1 MRICLIYQGEY
12 PPAERI
18 EKISKTLSSAGH
30 EVFVLCNNYGKHASG
45 PEQGPHGLVV
55 RPNAF
60 FRNRTLNRI
69 VNFPLFLNPIWIA
82 AIIRTLMRFRIDA
95 VQVIDIP
102 LAPAASAIGRLLRAH
117 VAMDMWENYP
127 EALKGWA
134 RLDWK
139 VRLFKNPA
147 VARAVELFIARRM
160 DRVFV
165 VVDEQKERLIE
176 DGVPAERISVVTNA
190 ADVELFSSGAA
201 VDATPLDDEPA
212 TYKLLYVG
220 FVTVER
226 GLDDIIRALG
236 VLKDEMPQA
245 RLYIAGTGNYCEEL
259 KGLAQAERVDHL
271 VRFTGWVPFD
281 QIQFYIAKSDL
292 CLIPHVRSK
301 FIDTTIPNKIF
312 QYMLV
317 GKPLL
322 VSDARPLARV
332 VRESNC
338 GFVFESGN
346 IDSVV
351 AAIRSAYAAR
361 FDTLLGERGRQAVL
375 SKYTWDKAAEPLL
388 DHYRRLEPHPAAT
401 PAFSSTVRQL

>member
-18 EKISKTLSSAGH
+18 EKISKTLSTAGH

-45 PEQGPHGLVV
+45 PKQGPHARLV
-55 RPNAF
+55 RPRAF
-60 FRNRTLNRI
+60 FKSRTLNR
-69 VNFPLFLNPIWIA
+69 VLNFPLFLNPIWIA
-82 AIIRTLMRFRIDA
+82 AIARTLIRFKIDA

-102 LAPAASAIGRLLRAH
+102 LAPAAWAIGRLLRAH

-134 RLDWK
+134 KLDWK

-147 VARAVELFIARRM
+147 VARAVELFSVRRM

-176 DGVPAERISVVTNA
+176 DGVKADRISVVTNA
-190 ADVELFSSGAA
+190 ADVELFSGGSADA
-201 VDATPLDDEPA
+201 ATPLDDEPD

-236 VLKDEMPQA
+236 VLKDELPQV
-245 RLYIAGTGNYCEEL
+245 RLYIAGTGNYCDEL
-259 KGLAQAERVDHL
+259 KRLAQAERVDHL

-281 QIQFYIAKSDL
+281 RIRFYIAKSDL

-322 VSDARPLARV
+322 VSDAKPLARV

-346 IDSVV
+346 TGSAA
-351 AAIRSAYAAR
+351 AAIRKAYAAR
-361 FDTLLGERGRQAVL
+361 FDTSLGERGKQAVL

-388 DHYRRLEPHPAAT
+388 DYYRGQEPSPAAT
-401 PAFSSTVRQL
+401 PAFSSTLRQF